1 MRRKYKKIN
10 RLLFILPLMTFM
22 TSCSDWG
29 YNHESSNPIT
39 GVYDHPRWDEQGFTL
54 EEYQIYK
61 AGKMNNGVSNPENN
75 PDSALPWKKAGI
87 LAADAVKYHQQGQKM
102 NIDDET
108 AIYFAKR
115 NISLD
120 EYMQVKN
127 ALNNHPNAKN
137 IVHNREDET
146 KIIQYIKTGLSFDN
160 AILKLKQ
167 DQENEEIAEEK
178 RIWGEENYKKCKSFL
193 KEGGRE
199 SAAIDGPFDVVGS
212 CYIFPALGL
221 RSDKWISPKQMFV
234 QLPSHFRGRA
244 VVFDSERTLYIES
257 DKKIQ
262 VERTMAVIGIK
273 PKFYKHEE
281 GVNRGYVPSFRIINY
296 PEY

>member
-39 GVYDHPRWDEQGFTL
+39 GGYDHPRWDEQGFTL

-87 LAADAVKYHQQGQKM
+87 PAADAVKYHQKAQKM
-102 NIDDET
+102 NIDDKT
-108 AIYFAKR
+108 AIYFAER

-137 IVHNREDET
+137 IVHNRKDET

-178 RIWGEENYKKCKSFL
+178 RIWGEEDYKKCKSFSKDMDVEMIAL
-193 KEGGRE
+193 SGPHKVIDTCEVFPSLMGLY
-199 SAAIDGPFDVVGS
+199 AI
-212 CYIFPALGL
+212 
-221 RSDKWISPKQMFV
+221 KWISPKQIFI
-234 QLPSHFRGRA
+234 QLPSYFRRQT
-244 VVFDSERTLYIES
+244 VVLDSRRTIYIES
-257 DKKIQ
+257 DKEIQ
-262 VERTMAVIGIK
+262 VDHRMAAIGIQ
-273 PKFYKHEE
+273 PRFYKYEE
-281 GVNRGYVPSFRIINY
+281 SVDRGYVPSFRIINY
-296 PEY
+296 P